1 MNNETMLKL
10 RIWARAETT
19 LAKMTV
25 RRTGQRFTAVAIAV
39 GLALLTVG
47 MINLGTFELLAEA
60 YGRAKGAYYL
70 AAGNGL
76 LAILLVLAAQRH
88 KAGPEEEMVNEI
100 REMALAELQTDA
112 DEIKDEFN
120 RLTGHVRRIE
130 DAVSTLT
137 GSGSSLAKIST
148 VAPVVELGKMS
159 AQSLADDPE
168 EYPILPESEYP
179 DAYAHLRRI
188 VGGVIDSPEIQ
199 YQDLFAYDQMKI
211 INRDDVLNAFCTPGG
226 YIYVYTGLIKYLD
239 QEDHL
244 AGVLGH
250 EIAHAENRHSSIRL
264 QKEFGVKALTGF
276 VLLTLPISTSDY
288 INASILKELM
298 GLSYSRDQE
307 AQAGRPIAVEGVS
320 AKPARERARQRRHDG
335 LAATW
340 LGGNTPFT
348 YSPMVSGGNRTRSA
362 SSKRDSESE

>member
-76 LAILLVLAAQRH
+76 LAILLMLAAQRH

-100 REMALAELQTDA
+100 REMALAELQADA

-148 VAPVVELGKMS
+148 VAPVVELAVQALKHRH
-159 AQSLADDPE
+159 
-168 EYPILPESEYP
+168 ES
-179 DAYAHLRRI
+179 
-188 VGGVIDSPEIQ
+188 
-199 YQDLFAYDQMKI
+199 K
-211 INRDDVLNAFCTPGG
+211 
-226 YIYVYTGLIKYLD
+226 
-239 QEDHL
+239 
-244 AGVLGH
+244 
-250 EIAHAENRHSSIRL
+250 
-264 QKEFGVKALTGF
+264 
-276 VLLTLPISTSDY
+276 
-288 INASILKELM
+288 
-298 GLSYSRDQE
+298 
-307 AQAGRPIAVEGVS
+307 
-320 AKPARERARQRRHDG
+320 
-335 LAATW
+335 
-340 LGGNTPFT
+340 
-348 YSPMVSGGNRTRSA
+348 
-362 SSKRDSESE
+362 